1 MSPRS
6 RPQRASRGLS
16 DDPVVAA
23 ARARA
28 AADVALGIEN
38 LKEQYRHSSVYK
50 ESFRVDGRTRQLEP
64 EREML
69 AGSLR
74 RLGIDPDTVEGCV
87 WR

>member
-1 MSPRS
+1 MARRKAPV
-6 RPQRASRGLS
+6 
-16 DDPVVAA
+16 DPVIEA

-28 AADVALGIEN
+28 AADVAIGIEN
-38 LKEQYRHSSVYK
+38 LKEQYRHSSLYK

-74 RLGIDPDTVEGCV
+74 RLGIDPDTVEGCD